1 MHVVACSNLRRP
13 NTLENLFGRKL
24 HDPQLVKMRAPVICT
39 LVIFFYGWGSM
50 HAEIIYVNGADHL
63 REYTN
68 IDFGLI
74 SGSFT
79 LGRICKERNKKCW
92 TSSMWD
98 FLFGLQLEKHNPLRI
113 EEKTLELFSRKI
125 TDQLVTRLVRLILL
139 KWAELNAQ
147 ISARLYGLGLFK
159 ETRVK

>member
-1 MHVVACSNLRRP
+1 
-13 NTLENLFGRKL
+13 
-24 HDPQLVKMRAPVICT
+24 
-39 LVIFFYGWGSM
+39 
-50 HAEIIYVNGADHL
+50 
-63 REYTN
+63 
-68 IDFGLI
+68 
-74 SGSFT
+74 
-79 LGRICKERNKKCW
+79 
-92 TSSMWD
+92 MWD

-125 TDQLVTRLVRLILL
+125 TDQLVTRLVRLVLL